1 MTGSPGWEPSSPR
14 LGRPSRL
21 RLLSLYPTF
30 WPRQGG
36 GQMVLAAIAEGLS
49 SRLANQV
56 LTRRFSNT
64 GIRKEYEFLTVHYF
78 WNPAPEVWKDYA
90 MGIRPV
96 SFPKKLVVT
105 GLDIVCVLPMLRRLA
120 LESDLVHL
128 HFPLPLG
135 ISALLVRP
143 LVRRPLIVTVH
154 GNADVYE
161 LPPLLAPVTRAVLT
175 RADTVVS
182 VGRDLAEYLRSSMG
196 VSNVTVIP
204 NGIPVSTFQMS
215 HSTGPALSLLS
226 ICRIVPRKNIP
237 VLIDAVERLVGE
249 GHQLSLVI
257 AGTGSEEEAI
267 AHRVARASSA
277 IRFVGFI
284 DEAEKRRLLMNA
296 DVFVQLSTR
305 EGLSIAALEALASGV
320 PCVVSDLPGV
330 REPID
335 AGVTGWYVERPDDV
349 DSVTAALRRVIADRE
364 RLPEMRR
371 ACRTVAEQRYSYE
384 AMCESYWNVFT
395 SALGSRP

>member
-1 MTGSPGWEPSSPR
+1 MTAWAGGE
-14 LGRPSRL
+14 RL

-49 SRLANQV
+49 SRLTNEV
-56 LTRRFSNT
+56 LTRRFANT
-64 GIRKEYEFLTVHYF
+64 GARKEYEFLTVHYF
-78 WNPAPEVWKDYA
+78 RNPAPESWKDYA
-90 MGIRPV
+90 TGTRHV
-96 SFPKKLVVT
+96 SFLKKLAVT
-105 GLDIVCVLPMLRRLA
+105 GLDVVCVLPMLRRLA

-135 ISALLVRP
+135 ISALLMRP
-143 LVRRPLIVTVH
+143 VVRRPLVVTVH

-161 LPPLLAPVTRAVLT
+161 LPPHLAPATRAVLQ
-175 RADTVVS
+175 RADAVVA
-182 VGRDLAEYLRSSMG
+182 VGQDLAEYLRTAMR

-204 NGIPVSTFQMS
+204 NGIPVETFEIS
-215 HSTGPALSLLS
+215 RSAGPGVSLLS
-226 ICRIVPRKNIP
+226 ICRLVPRKNIL

-249 GHQLSLVI
+249 GHDLSLAI
-257 AGTGSEEEAI
+257 AGTGPEQEAI
-267 AHRVARASSA
+267 QQRVARAPGA

-284 DEAEKRRLLMNA
+284 DEAEKRRLLANA

-335 AGVTGWYVERPDDV
+335 AGVTGWYVERPEEV
-349 DSVTAALRRVIADRE
+349 DSVVAALRRVLADRD

-371 ACRTVAEQRYSYE
+371 ACRAVAEQRYAYE
-384 AMCESYWNVFT
+384 AMCESYWKVFT
-395 SALGSRP
+395 ALAGARA

>member
-1 MTGSPGWEPSSPR
+1 MTGALRG
-14 LGRPSRL
+14 GRL

-36 GQMVLAAIAEGLS
+36 GQMVLAAIAEGLA
-49 SRLANQV
+49 SRITNQV
-56 LTRRFSNT
+56 LTRRFANT
-64 GIRKEYEFLTVHYF
+64 GVRKEYEFLTVHYF

-90 MGIRPV
+90 TGTQHVPFV
-96 SFPKKLVVT
+96 KKLVVT

-135 ISALLVRP
+135 ISALLMRP
-143 LVRRPLIVTVH
+143 LVNRPLIVTVH

-161 LPPLLAPVTRAVLT
+161 LPPLLAPATRAVLR
-175 RADTVVS
+175 RADAVVS
-182 VGRDLAEYLRSSMG
+182 VGRDLAEYLRTSMG
-196 VSNVTVIP
+196 VSNVIVIP
-204 NGIPVSTFQMS
+204 NGIPVETFTVGS
-215 HSTGPALSLLS
+215 STGPGVSLLS
-226 ICRIVPRKNIP
+226 ICRLVPRKNIL

-249 GHQLSLVI
+249 GHDLSLVI
-257 AGTGSEEEAI
+257 AGTGPEKEAI
-267 AHRVARASSA
+267 ERRVARAPEA

-284 DEAEKRRLLMNA
+284 DEAEKRRLLIDA

-305 EGLSIAALEALASGV
+305 EGLSIAAIEALASGV

-335 AGVTGWYVERPDDV
+335 AGVTGWYVEDPESV
-349 DSVTAALRRVIADRE
+349 DSVVATLRRVLADRE

-371 ACRTVAEQRYSYE
+371 DCRGVAEERYSLQT
-384 AMCESYWNVFT
+384 MCESYWQVFT
-395 SALGSRP
+395 DMVGARP

>member
-1 MTGSPGWEPSSPR
+1 MTGAPR
-14 LGRPSRL
+14 GQRL

-36 GQMVLAAIAEGLS
+36 GQMVLAAIAEGLA
-49 SRLANQV
+49 SRITNQV
-56 LTRRFSNT
+56 LTRRFANT
-64 GIRKEYEFLTVHYF
+64 GVRKEYEFLTVHYF

-90 MGIRPV
+90 TGTQHVP
-96 SFPKKLVVT
+96 FLKKLVVT

-135 ISALLVRP
+135 ISALLMRP
-143 LVRRPLIVTVH
+143 LVKRPLIVTVH

-161 LPPLLAPVTRAVLT
+161 LPPLLAPATRAVLR
-175 RADTVVS
+175 RADAVVS

-196 VSNVTVIP
+196 VSNVIVIP
-204 NGIPVSTFQMS
+204 NGIPVETFTVGR
-215 HSTGPALSLLS
+215 STGPGVSLLS
-226 ICRIVPRKNIP
+226 ICRLVPRKNIL

-249 GHQLSLVI
+249 GHDLSLVI
-257 AGTGSEEEAI
+257 AGTGPEKEAI
-267 AHRVARASSA
+267 ERRVARAPDA

-284 DEAEKRRLLMNA
+284 DEAEKRRLLIDA

-305 EGLSIAALEALASGV
+305 EGLSIAAIEALASGV

-335 AGVTGWYVERPDDV
+335 AGVTGWYVEDPESV
-349 DSVTAALRRVIADRE
+349 DSVVATLRRVVADRE

-371 ACRTVAEQRYSYE
+371 DCRAVAEERYSLE
-384 AMCESYWNVFT
+384 TMCENYWQVFT
-395 SALGSRP
+395 DLVGARA

>member
-1 MTGSPGWEPSSPR
+1 MTDLPR
-14 LGRPSRL
+14 GERL

-49 SRLANQV
+49 SRLTNQV
-56 LTRRFSNT
+56 LTRRFANT
-64 GIRKEYEFLTVHYF
+64 GVRKEYEFLTVHYY

-90 MGIRPV
+90 TGTRPV
-96 SFPKKLVVT
+96 SFGKKLVVT
-105 GLDIVCVLPMLRRLA
+105 GLDIVCALPMLRRLS

-135 ISALLVRP
+135 FSALLMRA

-161 LPPLLAPVTRAVLT
+161 LPPLLAPATRAVLR
-175 RADTVVS
+175 RADAVVS
-182 VGRDLAEYLRSSMG
+182 VGRDLAEHLRSAMR
-196 VSNVTVIP
+196 VSNVIVIP
-204 NGIPVSTFQMS
+204 NGIPVETFQVGRSRGM
-215 HSTGPALSLLS
+215 GVSLLS
-226 ICRIVPRKNIP
+226 ICRLVPRKNVM
-237 VLIDAVERLVGE
+237 VLIDAVERLVSE
-249 GHQLSLVI
+249 GHDLSLVI
-257 AGTGSEEEAI
+257 AGTGPEQDAI
-267 AHRVARASSA
+267 AQRVARAPGT

-284 DEAEKRRLLMNA
+284 DEAEKRRLLSDA

-335 AGVTGWYVERPDDV
+335 AGVTGWYVEDPERV
-349 DSVTAALRRVIADRE
+349 DSVVATLRRVLADRE
-364 RLPEMRR
+364 RLPDMRR
-371 ACRTVAEQRYSYE
+371 ACRRVAEERYSLQ
-384 AMCESYWNVFT
+384 AMCDAYWKVFT
-395 SALGSRP
+395 SLVEVRA

>member
-1 MTGSPGWEPSSPR
+1 MTGAPGVT
-14 LGRPSRL
+14 RL

-49 SRLANQV
+49 SRLTNQV
-56 LTRRFSNT
+56 LTRRFANT
-64 GIRKEYEFLTVHYF
+64 GVRKEYEFLTVHYF
-78 WNPAPEVWKDYA
+78 WNPAPDVWKDYA
-90 MGIRPV
+90 TGTRQI
-96 SFPKKLVVT
+96 SFAKKLFVT

-120 LESDLVHL
+120 LDSDLVHL

-135 ISALLVRP
+135 ISALLVRLLVHRP
-143 LVRRPLIVTVH
+143 LVVTVH

-161 LPPLLAPVTRAVLT
+161 LPALLAPVTRAVLT
-175 RADTVVS
+175 RADVVVS
-182 VGRDLAEYLRSSMG
+182 VGRDLADYLRTSMRLP
-196 VSNVTVIP
+196 NVTVIP
-204 NGIPVSTFQMS
+204 NGIAVETFQVGS
-215 HSTGPALSLLS
+215 GAGPGLSLLS
-226 ICRIVPRKNIP
+226 ICRLVPRKNIL

-249 GHQLSLVI
+249 GQDLSLVI
-257 AGTGSEEEAI
+257 AGTGPEKAIIEE
-267 AHRVARASSA
+267 RVRRASGA

-284 DEAEKRRLLMNA
+284 DEAEKRRLLTEA

-305 EGLSIAALEALASGV
+305 EGLSIAAIEALASGV

-335 AGVTGWYVERPDDV
+335 AGATGWYVEDPE
-349 DSVTAALRRVIADRE
+349 SVESVVAALRRVLADRD

-371 ACRTVAEQRYSYE
+371 ASRAVAVERYSLE
-384 AMCESYWNVFT
+384 AMCEGYWKVFA
-395 SALGSRP
+395 SLAKAPS

>member
-1 MTGSPGWEPSSPR
+1 MTGAPR
-14 LGRPSRL
+14 GQRL

-36 GQMVLAAIAEGLS
+36 GQMVLAAIAEGLA
-49 SRLANQV
+49 SRITNQV
-56 LTRRFSNT
+56 LTRRFANT
-64 GIRKEYEFLTVHYF
+64 GVRKEYEFLTVHYF

-90 MGIRPV
+90 TGTQHVP
-96 SFPKKLVVT
+96 FLKKLVVT

-135 ISALLVRP
+135 ISALLMRP
-143 LVRRPLIVTVH
+143 LVKRPLIVTVH

-161 LPPLLAPVTRAVLT
+161 LPPLLAPATRAVLR
-175 RADTVVS
+175 RADAVVS

-196 VSNVTVIP
+196 VSNVIVIP
-204 NGIPVSTFQMS
+204 NGIPVETFTVGR
-215 HSTGPALSLLS
+215 STGPGVSLLS
-226 ICRIVPRKNIP
+226 ICRLVPRKNIL

-249 GHQLSLVI
+249 GHDLSLVI
-257 AGTGSEEEAI
+257 AGTGPEKEAI
-267 AHRVARASSA
+267 ERRVARAPDA

-284 DEAEKRRLLMNA
+284 DEAEKRRLLNDA

-305 EGLSIAALEALASGV
+305 EGLSIAAIEALASGV

-335 AGVTGWYVERPDDV
+335 AGVTGWYVEDPESV
-349 DSVTAALRRVIADRE
+349 DSVVATLRRVVADRE

-371 ACRTVAEQRYSYE
+371 DCRAVAEERYSLE
-384 AMCESYWNVFT
+384 TMCENYWQVFT
-395 SALGSRP
+395 DLVGARA

>member
-1 MTGSPGWEPSSPR
+1 M
-14 LGRPSRL
+14 
-21 RLLSLYPTF
+21 
-30 WPRQGG
+30 
-36 GQMVLAAIAEGLS
+36 
-49 SRLANQV
+49 
-56 LTRRFSNT
+56 
-64 GIRKEYEFLTVHYF
+64 HYF

-90 MGIRPV
+90 TGTRRI
-96 SFPKKLVVT
+96 SFAKKLVVT

-135 ISALLVRP
+135 ISALLMRLLVDRP
-143 LVRRPLIVTVH
+143 LVVTVH

-175 RADTVVS
+175 RADAVVS
-182 VGRDLAEYLRSSMG
+182 VGRDLADYLRTSMRLP
-196 VSNVTVIP
+196 NVTVIP
-204 NGIPVSTFQMS
+204 NGIDVQTFQVGS
-215 HSTGPALSLLS
+215 GSGPGVSLLS
-226 ICRIVPRKNIP
+226 ICRLVPRKNIL

-249 GHQLSLVI
+249 GHDLSLVI
-257 AGTGSEEEAI
+257 AGTGPEKEVIEE
-267 AHRVARASSA
+267 RVRRVSGN

-284 DEAEKRRLLMNA
+284 DEAEKRRLLTEA

-305 EGLSIAALEALASGV
+305 EGLSIAAIEALASGV

-335 AGVTGWYVERPDDV
+335 AGATGWHVEDPE
-349 DSVTAALRRVIADRE
+349 SVESVVATLRGVLADRD

-371 ACRTVAEQRYSYE
+371 ACRAVAVERYTLE
-384 AMCESYWNVFT
+384 AMCEGYWKVFA
-395 SALGSRP
+395 SLAKAQA